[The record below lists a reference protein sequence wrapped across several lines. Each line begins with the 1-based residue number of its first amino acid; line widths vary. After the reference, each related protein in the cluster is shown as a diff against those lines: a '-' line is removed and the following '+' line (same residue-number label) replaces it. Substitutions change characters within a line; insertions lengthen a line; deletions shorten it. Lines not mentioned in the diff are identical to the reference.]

1 MKKIA
6 LVMPK
11 STFLEDSMVMMPL
24 GLMYLS
30 ARLESLGYETDFY
43 DLNVDE
49 LPEDV
54 YDQIWVSATSPQM
67 QEIKRIGKIL
77 SRYHG
82 KSVLGGASVW
92 ANPDSCMGL
101 GYDLIVGG
109 ESDSPENTQKILDH
123 LTWRYNT
130 EPYISLP
137 ISKGLDWVLP
147 PTRRWAHKYHSY
159 LVDLDGVER
168 PCSTAFTSR
177 GCPLECAFCESGR
190 HGVIWDRLTRYEPLD
205 VVEYQIKECKEL
217 GYDALAMYDDILPL
231 NKKRTLKMMEL
242 FRKYGMIWRCFLRS
256 DIINNQGGYDYLKDM
271 RDGGLVEI
279 FVGVESA
286 SNEIK
291 NNITKKTTIEQDTN
305 IIRWCKELGIRC
317 KTSFI
322 LGLPGE
328 SLESMEET
336 RRWILEH
343 RPDRVQVG
351 RLIPFAGTP
360 LTKNPQNYDLTYETQ
375 LDDNWFYAGK
385 HDVGTKSFVSTSN
398 LTTEKIDSF
407 WRKLV
412 SELDE
417 LGIST

>member
-1 MKKIA
+1 MKIA

-11 STFLEDSMVMMPL
+11 STFLELPMTMQPL
-24 GLMYLS
+24 GLFYLA
-30 ARLESLGYETDFY
+30 ARLESLGHTTYFF
-43 DLNVDE
+43 DLNVDDF
-49 LPEDV
+49 PEDV

-67 QEIKRIGKIL
+67 QEIKRVGHTL
-77 SRYHG
+77 SRYQA
-82 KSVLGGASVW
+82 KSVLGGAAVW
-92 ANPDSCMGL
+92 ANPDSCKGL

-109 ESDSPENTQKILDH
+109 ESDSPDSIEKILNH
-123 LTWRYNT
+123 LTWRYTT
-130 EPYISLP
+130 ESYIAVP
-137 ISKGLDWVLP
+137 ISKGLDWALP
-147 PTRRWAHKYHSY
+147 PVRRWSRKYKSQ
-159 LVDLDGVER
+159 LTNLDGDKVD
-168 PCSTAFTSR
+168 CTTMFTSR

-190 HGVIWDRLTRYEPLD
+190 HGVIWDRLTRYEPLEI
-205 VVEYQIKECKEL
+205 VEEQIKQSKEL
-217 GYDALAMYDDILPL
+217 GYGALAYYDDILPL
-231 NKKRTLKMMEL
+231 NKKRTLKILEL
-242 FRKYGMIWRCFLRS
+242 HQKYGMIWRCFLRS

-286 SNEIK
+286 SNDIK

-305 IIRWCKELGIRC
+305 IVRWCKELGIRC

-328 SLESMEET
+328 SLETMRLT
-336 RRWILEH
+336 RDWILDQ

-385 HDVGTKSFVSTSN
+385 HDMGTKSFVSTSH
-398 LTTEKIDSF
+398 LTTDEIDDF
-407 WRKLV
+407 WRSLQK
-412 SELDE
+412 ELDE